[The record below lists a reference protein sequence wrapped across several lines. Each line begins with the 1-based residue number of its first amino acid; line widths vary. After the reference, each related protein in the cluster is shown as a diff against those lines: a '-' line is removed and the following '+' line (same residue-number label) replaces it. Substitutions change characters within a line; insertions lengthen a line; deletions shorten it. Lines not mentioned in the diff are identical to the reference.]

1 MKSTDIP
8 RGEWGD
14 FLRVFTERHRDF
26 LVNLRVVEAATGD
39 ESEAKHLAFRE
50 IQFTDDIH
58 GRDCITVRAGK
69 QGDTSLIQTVMEP
82 ERMRLREAKDGAHDA
97 LAIESKKG
105 TVLLVRFAGPRR
117 PQRPA

>member
-1 MKSTDIP
+1 MRSMDIP
-8 RGEWGD
+8 RGEWRD
-14 FLRVFTERHRDF
+14 FMRVFTERHRDG
-26 LVNLRVVEAATGD
+26 LVNVRVVEAGTGD

-69 QGDTSLIQTVMEP
+69 PGDSTLIQTVMGP
-82 ERMRLREAKDGAHDA
+82 ERVRLREAKDGAHDV

-105 TVLLVRFAGPRR
+105 TVMLVRFAKPKLKT
-117 PQRPA
+117 A